1 MTILPEGMLII
12 DGQIRRA
19 EGGKTYDN
27 IGPWTGEVVG
37 KAADASAADVEAAIV
52 AARKAFDT
60 TDWSTN
66 HEKRFALVKKLHELF
81 VANNDRLVAIARH
94 EVGAPMGAVHGA
106 QVAMCIGAWAD
117 LMSVYPKLEWEK
129 DAGSKETYGSTTKR
143 LVVQEA
149 IGVVGAI
156 TPWNFPLF
164 VNAEKVVSALLAG
177 CTVILKPAPDTPL
190 AGTIFGELA
199 LEAGIPPGVLNVI
212 TASDPAMAG
221 EMLVTDPRVDLITF
235 TGSTAIGRHIMKQG
249 AETLTRVFLELGGK
263 SVNIV
268 LEDEPNFAQ
277 VVASTILVFHAGQGC
292 AVQSRLLVP
301 KSREAEAKA
310 VLKATYDAYST
321 QWGDFDA
328 PACMM
333 GPVVSRK
340 QLDRVK
346 AYVDI
351 GVAEGA
357 TLLTGGNL
365 RPDKGTGWFIEPTCF
380 VDVPQRHAHC
390 PGRNLRPGAGGHSLR
405 GRGRR
410 DPHRQRQHLWP
421 VGRGVVG
428 QSRPRDES
436 RPAHPHRQH
445 WRQRR
450 RTDQRRPAVRRL
462 QALRHRPRLGR
473 SGDRGI
479 SRDQG
484 DRLPRV
490 SISLLSP
497 CGRGAKCALY
507 RAFLEQFHRMIRR
520 PGAERHIGQRR
531 VLAAA

>member
-117 LMSVYPKLEWEK
+117 LMSVYPNLEWEK
-129 DAGSKETYGSTTKR
+129 DAGAKETYGSTTKR

-212 TASDPAMAG
+212 TGSDPAMAG

-235 TGSTAIGRHIMKQG
+235 TGSTVIGRHIMKQG

-301 KSREAEAKA
+301 KSREEEAKA

-333 GPVVSRK
+333 GPVVSEK
-340 QLDRVK
+340 QLGRVK

-357 TLLTGGNL
+357 TLLAGGQL
-365 RPDKGTGWFIEPTCF
+365 RPDMGTGWFIEPTCF
-380 VDVPQRHAHC
+380 VDV
-390 PGRNLRPGAGGHSLR
+390 RNDMRIAQEEIFGPVLVVIPFEDEEDAIRIANDSIYGLSGGVWSASLDRAMNVARRIRTGTIGVNGGA
-405 GRGRR
+405 
-410 DPHRQRQHLWP
+410 PI
-421 VGRGVVG
+421 
-428 QSRPRDES
+428 
-436 RPAHPHRQH
+436 
-445 WRQRR
+445 
-450 RTDQRRPAVRRL
+450 
-462 QALRHRPRLGR
+462 
-473 SGDRGI
+473 SGDLPFGGYKHSGI
-479 SRDQG
+479 GRAWGVPGIEEYLETKVIGYRD
-484 DRLPRV
+484 
-490 SISLLSP
+490 
-497 CGRGAKCALY
+497 
-507 RAFLEQFHRMIRR
+507 
-520 PGAERHIGQRR
+520 
-531 VLAAA
+531 